1 MFYYGWKKK
10 MINNFFVQKHLA
22 YKMCNTIRRLLVAG
36 YGRMGQIRCRDI
48 FANPRLQL
56 AGLIETNSNRK
67 NQFFSHFGNWNIP
80 VYDTIEE
87 AIYANKN
94 IGLQKRQKDLDGI
107 WIATN
112 TDNHVDSILASTPH
126 KLTIGIEK
134 PIATTE
140 EQIRNV
146 YASAEKNKVQIMS
159 SFQRRFDPSYRNLI
173 KKVREEKVLGKIR
186 SIHAIFRDHPLPSI
200 DFLKTGG
207 NIFYDLAVHDTD
219 FICHVLG
226 EAPIQVYAKGSS
238 FYNELK
244 DIGVS
249 DQAVIM
255 LMFPSGCLATLELS
269 RSCAYGYDQRI
280 EFHGEH
286 GAVGVTNPVLSNTT
300 GSFSTG
306 ITHDTIQYSFP
317 QRFRKAYR
325 MEMEHF
331 LSIIDKKTTP
341 QVTMEDC
348 ILSIKIAKACSISQE
363 QGNPVSL

>member
-1 MFYYGWKKK
+1 M
-10 MINNFFVQKHLA
+10 
-22 YKMCNTIRRLLVAG
+22 
-36 YGRMGQIRCRDI
+36 
-48 FANPRLQL
+48 
-56 AGLIETNSNRK
+56 
-67 NQFFSHFGNWNIP
+67 
-80 VYDTIEE
+80 
-87 AIYANKN
+87 
-94 IGLQKRQKDLDGI
+94 
-107 WIATN
+107 
-112 TDNHVDSILASTPH
+112 ASTLH

-140 EQIRNV
+140 EQIEKV
-146 YASAEKNKVQIMS
+146 YASAKKNKIQIMC

-200 DFLKTGG
+200 DFLKNGG
-207 NIFYDLAVHDTD
+207 NIFSDLAVHDLD
-219 FICHVLG
+219 FICHVLR
-226 EAPIQVYAKGSS
+226 EAPTQVYAKGSS

-286 GAVGVTNPVLSNTT
+286 GAVGVTNPLLTNTT

-306 ITHDTIQYSFP
+306 ITHDIIPYSFP
-317 QRFRKAYR
+317 QRYREAYT
-325 MEMEHF
+325 MEIEHF
-331 LSIIDKKTTP
+331 LNVIDKKRTP

-348 ILSIKIAKACSISQE
+348 VLSIKIANACSISQE

>member
-1 MFYYGWKKK
+1 MS
-10 MINNFFVQKHLA
+10 
-22 YKMCNTIRRLLVAG
+22 NTTRRLLLAG
-36 YGRMGQIRCRDI
+36 YGRMGKIRCRDI
-48 FANPRLQL
+48 FANPRLEL
-56 AGLIETNSNRK
+56 AGLIETNSQK
-67 NQFFSHFGNWNIP
+67 KKIFFSDFGNWNIP
-80 VYDTIEE
+80 VYDTIGEG
-87 AIYANKN
+87 INANKN
-94 IGLQKRQKDLDGI
+94 IGHKKKEHNLDGI

-140 EQIRNV
+140 EQIERV
-146 YASAEKNKVQIMS
+146 YASAKKNKVQIVC
-159 SFQRRFDPSYRNLI
+159 SFQRRFDPSYHNLL
-173 KKVREEKVLGKIR
+173 KKVKKEKLLGKIR

-200 DFLKTGG
+200 DFLKNGG
-207 NIFYDLAVHDTD
+207 NIFYDLAVHDLD

-226 EAPIQVYAKGSS
+226 EAPTQVYAKGSS
-238 FYNELK
+238 FYKELK
-244 DIGVS
+244 DIGVNE
-249 DQAVIM
+249 QAVIM
-255 LMFPSGCLATLELS
+255 LIFPSGCIATLELS

-286 GAVGVTNPVLSNTT
+286 GAVGVTNPVLTNTT

-317 QRFRKAYR
+317 QRYREAYTI
-325 MEMEHF
+325 EMEHF
-331 LSIIDKKTTP
+331 LSVIDKKTTP

-348 ILSIKIAKACSISQE
+348 VLSIKIAKACSISQE

>member
-94 IGLQKRQKDLDGI
+94 TGLQKRQKDLDGI

-140 EQIRNV
+140 EQIERV
-146 YASAEKNKVQIMS
+146 YTSAKKNKVQIMC

-173 KKVREEKVLGKIR
+173 KKVKKEKLLGKIR

-207 NIFYDLAVHDTD
+207 NIFYDLAIHDLD

-226 EAPIQVYAKGSS
+226 EGPKQVYAKGSS

-244 DIGVS
+244 DVGVS

-286 GAVGVTNPVLSNTT
+286 GAVGVTNPVLTNTT

-317 QRFRKAYR
+317 QRYLEAYT

-331 LSIIDKKTTP
+331 LSVIDKKTTP

-348 ILSIKIAKACSISQE
+348 VLSIKIAKACSISQE